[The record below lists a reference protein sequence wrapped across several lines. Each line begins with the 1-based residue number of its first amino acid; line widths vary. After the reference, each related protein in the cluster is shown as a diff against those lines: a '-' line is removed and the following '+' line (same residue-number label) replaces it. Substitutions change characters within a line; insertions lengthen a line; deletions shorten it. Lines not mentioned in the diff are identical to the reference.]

1 MPANTRPISS
11 TTPASVMPAITT
23 NSPVRSKRVKKSISF
38 ITSRTEAR
46 GFLLIIISRMR
57 PMSITPMQIMPLM
70 VAGFWSW
77 GMKEARISS
86 TTVPTSSTVGK

>member
-1 MPANTRPISS
+1 M
-11 TTPASVMPAITT
+11 
-23 NSPVRSKRVKKSISF
+23 
-38 ITSRTEAR
+38 
-46 GFLLIIISRMR
+46 IISRMR